1 MSNQALMAWSVVVVA
16 ISFAA
21 LCVYLI
27 VTLKAARET
36 LVSVQGTI
44 KEANET
50 VGMLHTQVEDLTNN
64 VKVISE
70 DVKNKIRSTDDFFQ
84 AARNAGLTLKETT
97 GAVRDISTTLSRAVR
112 QQVAALEPGPE
123 HQKKWTEWF
132 KIGMNVVS
140 AIRSAKQQ
148 RKEEQELRDAVP
160 ADGEQRLY
168 DSAAYV
174 PEPFQSDSQRV
185 YNGHSHG

>member
-44 KEANET
+44 KEANQT
-50 VGMLHTQVEDLTNN
+50 VGMLHTKVEDLTNN

-84 AARNAGLTLKETT
+84 AARNAGVTLKETT
-97 GAVRDISTTLSRAVR
+97 GAVKDISSTLSRAVR

-123 HQKKWTEWF
+123 NKKTWTEWF

-148 RKEEQELRDAVP
+148 NKEEKAIVAAERQE
-160 ADGEQRLY
+160 EEHRLY

-174 PEPFQSDSQRV
+174 PEPFQPGSHRV
-185 YNGHSHG
+185 YNGHSHN